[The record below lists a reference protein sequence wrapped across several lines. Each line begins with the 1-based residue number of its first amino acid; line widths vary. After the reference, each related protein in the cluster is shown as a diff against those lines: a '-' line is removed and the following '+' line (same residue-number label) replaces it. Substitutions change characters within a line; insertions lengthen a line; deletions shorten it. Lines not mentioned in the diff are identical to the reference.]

1 LWYVKRKA
9 EKELIKS
16 GGENV
21 YPGEVETVLLKH
33 PQIEECCVI
42 GVPDKTWGEAVK
54 AVCVLTNGSK
64 LSAEEVR
71 DYVGEQI
78 AGFKKP
84 RQVIF
89 VQELPY
95 ENNQIDRDKV
105 KAKWGE

>member
-1 LWYVKRKA
+1 MISEGRPEA
-9 EKELIKS
+9 
-16 GGENV
+16 
-21 YPGEVETVLLKH
+21 PGHSEA
-33 PQIEECCVI
+33 
-42 GVPDKTWGEAVK
+42 GEAVK

-71 DYVGEQI
+71 QYVGEQI

-95 ENNQIDRDKV
+95 DNNQIDRDAV
-105 KAKWGE
+105 KAKWGG

>member
-1 LWYVKRKA
+1 M
-9 EKELIKS
+9 
-16 GGENV
+16 
-21 YPGEVETVLLKH
+21 
-33 PQIEECCVI
+33 I

-54 AVCVLTNGSK
+54 AVCVLKNGSI

-89 VQELPY
+89 VQELPH
-95 ENNQIDRDKV
+95 ENNQIDRDSV

>member
-1 LWYVKRKA
+1 M
-9 EKELIKS
+9 
-16 GGENV
+16 
-21 YPGEVETVLLKH
+21 
-33 PQIEECCVI
+33 
-42 GVPDKTWGEAVK
+42 K

-71 DYVGEQI
+71 DYVGEKI

-95 ENNQIDRDKV
+95 ENNQIDRDRVKV
-105 KAKWGE
+105 KWGE

>member
-1 LWYVKRKA
+1 M
-9 EKELIKS
+9 
-16 GGENV
+16 
-21 YPGEVETVLLKH
+21 
-33 PQIEECCVI
+33 
-42 GVPDKTWGEAVK
+42 K

-84 RQVIF
+84 REVIF

-105 KAKWGE
+105 KVKWGG